1 MILRLVAALDY
12 MLVNRSLILYSIIIS
27 LVTKCN
33 IQISE
38 DWVMVQW
45 PVLGMVHICLQRYVL
60 IPLCQRHLTH
70 LCQAW
75 QSFSGFQQPANKR
88 RALDD
93 GSVSLGTQRTEKSL
107 SLYIYN
113 TYVYIY
119 IYVNAYIY
127 IHTDTLWYTY
137 IYNNIYIYVRV
148 YVNYINIYKNGI
160 VLRYM
165 LLWFLKARR
174 RR

>member
-119 IYVNAYIY
+119 MLMHIYIY
-127 IHTDTLWYTY
+127 ILIHYDTLIY
-137 IYNNIYIYVRV
+137 IIIYIYVRV

-165 LLWFLKARR
+165 LLWFLKSRR

>member
-107 SLYIYN
+107 YIY
-113 TYVYIY
+113 TIHMYIY
-119 IYVNAYIY
+119 MLMQIY

-137 IYNNIYIYVRV
+137 IYNNIYMYVC
-148 YVNYINIYKNGI
+148 
-160 VLRYM
+160 M
-165 LLWFLKARR
+165 LII
-174 RR
+174 

>member
-119 IYVNAYIY
+119 VNAYIY
-127 IHTDTLWYTY
+127 ILIHYDTLIY
-137 IYNNIYIYVRV
+137 IIIYIYVRV

>member
-119 IYVNAYIY
+119 VNAYIY

-137 IYNNIYIYVRV
+137 IYNNIYICTCVC
-148 YVNYINIYKNGI
+148 
-160 VLRYM
+160 
-165 LLWFLKARR
+165 
-174 RR
+174 